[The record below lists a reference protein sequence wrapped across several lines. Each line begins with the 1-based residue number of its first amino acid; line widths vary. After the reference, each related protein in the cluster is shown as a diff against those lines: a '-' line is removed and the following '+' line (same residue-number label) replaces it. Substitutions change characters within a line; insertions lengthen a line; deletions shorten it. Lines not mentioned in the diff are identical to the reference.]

1 MVSCVNIS
9 LVKRVILSASFDGKL
24 TRFLDQTSLLT
35 GSLLTVTLMMMMFIL
50 STRFGRVNFPAMG
63 LNVKLV

>member
-35 GSLLTVTLMMMMFIL
+35 GSLLTVTLMMMFIL

>member
-9 LVKRVILSASFDGKL
+9 LVNRVILSASFDGKL

-35 GSLLTVTLMMMMFIL
+35 GSLLTVTLMMMFIL